1 MSSEESNKTSRQIL
15 SQDSPSDDECYR
27 AILDAAEHGWDDLLD
42 RADQPANP
50 FAEELWLM
58 EKKKAQQQQQGDDI
72 IVNMDG
78 GVGGSWETVETPE
91 ERNTRH
97 SVDKGEEFIKSGMTL
112 ITDIDSDRY
121 LNKNKNV
128 SS

>member
-1 MSSEESNKTSRQIL
+1 MSSAESNKMSNPTP
-15 SQDSPSDDECYR
+15 SQDSLYR
-27 AILDAAEHGWDDLLD
+27 DAIIDAAERGWDDLLD
-42 RADQPANP
+42 KADQPANP

-58 EKKKAQQQQQGDDI
+58 EKKKAQQQGDDI

-78 GVGGSWETVETPE
+78 GVGGSWETVETPQ

-128 SS
+128 SP

>member
-1 MSSEESNKTSRQIL
+1 MSKQKP
-15 SQDSPSDDECYR
+15 SQDFLSD
-27 AILDAAEHGWDDLLD
+27 
-42 RADQPANP
+42 
-50 FAEELWLM
+50 M
-58 EKKKAQQQQQGDDI
+58 EKKKAQQQSDDI

-78 GVGGSWETVETPE
+78 GVGGSWEKVEAPE

-128 SS
+128 SP

>member
-1 MSSEESNKTSRQIL
+1 MSSAESNKMSNPTP
-15 SQDSPSDDECYR
+15 SQDSLYR
-27 AILDAAEHGWDDLLD
+27 DAIIDAAEHGWDDLLD
-42 RADQPANP
+42 KADQPTNP

-58 EKKKAQQQQQGDDI
+58 EKKKGQQQSDDI

-78 GVGGSWETVETPE
+78 GVGGSWQTVETPE

-97 SVDKGEEFIKSGMTL
+97 SVDKGEDFIKSGMTL
-112 ITDIDSDRY
+112 ITDTNSDRY